1 MREDDLNAVSICHF
15 VEDEFNTPLIGQLGQ
30 NLSENKAEWEV
41 VSIIRRQYLSVIVML
56 ID

>member
-1 MREDDLNAVSICHF
+1 MNAVSICHF